1 MGCQSNQGFSRA
13 LTPTIVNANPIFSR
27 WLDGDATEAEPELMS
42 TMATQSRSGTTDGAT
57 GAMSAPTQRILGA
70 CGIGFVV
77 IALVPLFV
85 VPPAPPPDAGGE
97 AMIAFYSAHR
107 SVLLLTGWVRAL
119 GFPLSIVLLAGLVA
133 LMRRAEGEGGWLYLI
148 FLMASLI
155 SISLAITLGAAGQ
168 LLYASS
174 ASSNPDVTKAI
185 SNLLGLGFALY
196 FAPSIAS
203 WAAAGAVIART
214 AILPAWLG
222 WWAWVLVAACLVA
235 SVGMLV
241 ESGPLTARGFGAL
254 AALFGQFGWY
264 LAASIVIIAR
274 PRA

>member
-1 MGCQSNQGFSRA
+1 MGCQSNQASSSA
-13 LTPTIVNANPIFSR
+13 LTPTNVNDKPIFSR
-27 WLDGDATEAEPELMS
+27 WLDGDATEAESALMS
-42 TMATQSRSGTTDGAT
+42 ATATKSRSGTTDGAT
-57 GAMSAPTQRILGA
+57 GAMSAPNQRIIGA

-77 IALVPLFV
+77 LALVPSFV
-85 VPPAPPPDAGGE
+85 VPPAPPPDASGE
-97 AMIAFYSAHR
+97 AMVAFYSAHR

-119 GFPLSIVLLAGLVA
+119 GFPLSMVLLAGLVA

-148 FLMASLI
+148 FLTASLL
-155 SISLAITLGAAGQ
+155 SISLAITLGATGQ
-168 LLYASS
+168 LLYATT
-174 ASSNPDVTKAI
+174 ASSNPDVAKAI
-185 SNLLGLGFALY
+185 VELVSLGFALY
-196 FAPSIAS
+196 FVPSIAA

-214 AILPAWLG
+214 AVLPAWLG

-235 SVGMLV
+235 SVGMFV

-264 LAASIVIIAR
+264 VAASIVLVAR

>member
-1 MGCQSNQGFSRA
+1 
-13 LTPTIVNANPIFSR
+13 
-27 WLDGDATEAEPELMS
+27 
-42 TMATQSRSGTTDGAT
+42 
-57 GAMSAPTQRILGA
+57 MSAPTQRILGA

-85 VPPAPPPDAGGE
+85 VPPAPPQDAGGE

-133 LMRRAEGEGGWLYLI
+133 LMRRAEDEGGWLYLI